1 MSGSKATVEHLL
13 VIDDNEAIH
22 NDFRKIFATPD
33 PQDEL
38 LALDAALFGS
48 PPTPREPAP
57 HYQLSCARHG
67 LEGLQFVQQAKR
79 RGITF
84 GAAFV
89 DMRMPPGWDGVQT
102 IERLWQVDPDLQV
115 VVCTAYSDQSWSE
128 IAERIG
134 RTDRLLV
141 LKKPFDEIEAVQLAT
156 SLCEKRRLLR
166 CHRQNLDDLKQVVAS
181 QQSKLDSAHHD
192 AEVLIASI
200 PSVLVCLDRNGC
212 ITRWNP
218 HAEATFEIRL
228 DDAIGKVMTELP
240 IAWTDQAELEALL
253 HSQPANAPCHDEI
266 GFTDRCGRRRT
277 LDMRTSPLTQ
287 ADSGVTLLVATDVT
301 RQRFIQDQLDQSRRL
316 ESVGQ
321 LAAGVAHEIN
331 TPMQYI
337 GDNVRY
343 VAKTIDRLS
352 QLLDLLP
359 ALVDETTSDA
369 QLLSLRHS
377 IDRCDNA
384 PKIRSSLKQ
393 IPDALADSIQ
403 GVQAVSKIVAAMK
416 EFSHPGTGKTTRLC
430 INHVLRSTITV
441 ARNEWKYVA
450 EVETQLED
458 DLQPIDGL
466 PSELNQAF
474 LNIIVNA
481 AHAIGDRIDRGEF
494 SKGTIS
500 ITTRNLDD
508 GVEVTITDNG
518 GGIPVEARKRV
529 FEPFFTTKSVGK
541 GTGQG
546 LAVAHSVIV
555 HKHRGKLWFDVHEG
569 IGTTFTIQIPRV
581 ARTACANHLDI
592 ESVFHETW
600 PESIGA
606 IS

>member
-1 MSGSKATVEHLL
+1 MSGPEATVEHLL
-13 VIDDNEAIH
+13 VIDDSETIH
-22 NDFRKIFATPD
+22 NDFRKIFATPA

-38 LALDAALFGS
+38 LALDAALFGET
-48 PPTPREPAP
+48 PPPRKPAP
-57 HYQLSCARHG
+57 TYQLSCASGG
-67 LEGLQFVQQAKR
+67 LEGLQLVHQAKQ

-115 VVCTAYSDQSWSE
+115 VVCTAYSDQSWTE

-134 RTDRLLV
+134 RTDKLLV
-141 LKKPFDEIEAVQLAT
+141 LKKPFDDIEAIQLAT

-166 CHRQNLDDLKQVVAS
+166 GHRQNLDDLKQVVAS
-181 QQSKLDSAHHD
+181 QKSKLDSAHHD

-200 PSVLVCLDRNGC
+200 PSILICLDRNGC
-212 ITRWNP
+212 VTCWNP
-218 HAEATFEIRL
+218 RAESTFDIPA
-228 DDAIGKVMTELP
+228 DDAIGKAMTELP
-240 IAWTDQAELEALL
+240 IAWTGGTRLQDF
-253 HSQPANAPCHDEI
+253 HSGQMSKAPEQGEI
-266 GFTDRCGRRRT
+266 QFVDRHGRKRT
-277 LDMRTSPLTQ
+277 LDVRISPLSQT
-287 ADSGVTLLVATDVT
+287 ASGATLWVATDVT

-343 VAKTIDRLS
+343 VAKTMDRLS
-352 QLLDLLP
+352 RLLELLP
-359 ALVDETTSDA
+359 ALADETVSDA
-369 QLLSLRHS
+369 QWIQLRHS
-377 IDRCDNA
+377 IDQAGDA
-384 PKIRSSLKQ
+384 QKIRSSLEQ

-403 GVQAVSKIVAAMK
+403 GVQAVTKIVAAMK
-416 EFSHPGTGKTTRLC
+416 EFSHPGTGKTTKLC
-430 INHVLRSTITV
+430 LNHVLRSTITV

-450 EVETQLED
+450 DLETDLED
-458 DLQPIDGL
+458 NLPAIDGL

-481 AHAIGDRIDRGEF
+481 SHAIGDRIDRREIA
-494 SKGTIS
+494 KGKIS
-500 ITTRNLDD
+500 IATRSLDD
-508 GVEVTITDNG
+508 SVEVTIADNG
-518 GGIPVEARKRV
+518 GGIPDEARKRV
-529 FEPFFTTKSVGK
+529 FEPFFTTKAVGK

-555 HKHRGKLWFDVHEG
+555 QKHRGKLWFDVQEG
-569 IGTTFTIQIPRV
+569 TGTTFTIQIPRV
-581 ARTACANHLDI
+581 SLVAQTPPWLSEVTLPATF
-592 ESVFHETW
+592 S
-600 PESIGA
+600 ESIGVRP
-606 IS
+606 